1 MTAHS
6 LPNTEIH
13 TQDLRLVAASQAMLE
28 AELGADAG
36 SRLETLVGAT
46 RPPSWPPELFE
57 RDDIERLLAQSR
69 KPGHEGWGLWY
80 LVRRACDASGDRLVG
95 TAGFAGPPDDKG
107 NVMIGYSVVAEARRQ
122 GLASQATAALVDHAF
137 GDPRTQKVSAETFAE
152 LIPSIR
158 VLEKCGFRPSDE
170 APETEGAIRFVLFR

>member
-1 MTAHS
+1 
-6 LPNTEIH
+6 
-13 TQDLRLVAASQAMLE
+13 MLE

-36 SRLETLVGAT
+36 SRLEALVGAT

-57 RDDIERLLAQSR
+57 RDDIERLLAQCR

-80 LVRRACDASGDRLVG
+80 LVRRACDAGGDRLIG
-95 TAGFAGPPDDKG
+95 TAGFAGPPDNKG

-122 GLASQATAALVDHAF
+122 GFARQAAAALADLAF
-137 GDPRTQKVSAETFAE
+137 EDPRTRSVSAETFAE

-170 APETEGAIRFVLFR
+170 APDTEGAIRFVLIR